1 MLQLELNN
9 GSMGSEL
16 PLLQP
21 LTPWEHQ
28 AGGCFAWTRWEPK
41 AKVLLLQIMTHM
53 YFWQRCLFGGDGSRK
68 SVNGRQDSA
77 GFTD

>member
-16 PLLQP
+16 PALQP

-28 AGGCFAWTRWEPK
+28 AGGCSAWTRQEPK
-41 AKVLLLQIMTHM
+41 AKVLPQQVTIHM
-53 YFWQRCLFGGDGSRK
+53 CIFGRAAFFGGMA
-68 SVNGRQDSA
+68 A
-77 GFTD
+77 GKV